1 MNKDELKGKI
11 AEAFNILLERDGEL
25 FKCNIH
31 GNGHN
36 EEPGYARKLHE
47 VCINHKL
54 ANYLEEIIVP
64 SINGDNRYFVDIE
77 FNKEGK
83 NDKLIVLKGETVT
96 ARPDIIIHNRISGQ
110 QKKNFLIVECK
121 KQSASKAD
129 KQYDIL
135 KIIEFM
141 HHDKYLYE
149 FGLQVIY
156 DENII
161 KGTLFYKV
169 GTEIEQEE
177 IAIP

>member
-96 ARPDIIIHNRISGQ
+96 ARPDIIIHNRKSGEE
-110 QKKNFLIVECK
+110 KDNFLIVECK
-121 KQSASKAD
+121 KHGASDSKIEKD
-129 KQYDIL
+129 VE
-135 KIIEFM
+135 KIIEFIGRSAYQY
-141 HHDKYLYE
+141 K

-156 DENII
+156 NKNEIT
-161 KGTLFYKV
+161 GTLFYKD

-177 IAIP
+177 IAVP